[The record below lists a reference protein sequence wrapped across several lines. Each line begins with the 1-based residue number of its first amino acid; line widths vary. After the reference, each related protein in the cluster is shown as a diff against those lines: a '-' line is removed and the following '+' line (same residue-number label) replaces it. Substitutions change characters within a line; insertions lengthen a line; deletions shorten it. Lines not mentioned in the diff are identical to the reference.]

1 MTRYGALLGIVALA
15 ALLRFPT
22 LDVQSYWLDEAV
34 TAVKVIQPSLSDTL
48 HTIPTSEAAPPLYYG
63 VAWLWSKV
71 FGTGEVGL
79 RSLSALAGTLT
90 VVVAYAAA
98 ARLASPRAGLIAA
111 ALVATSPFL
120 VWYSQEARSYALVV
134 LLAAVAFLFFIRS
147 LQEGRDRD
155 YWLWALFSSLAVATH
170 YFGAFP
176 AVAEAAWLVLRGRRG
191 IAVAASSLIALTCAV
206 LLPLALDQAD
216 NRVGWIGDIP
226 ILERMRVATRLF
238 VGGPGFRFDFHP
250 SIGPGFVVAVGLLL
264 IVSAAVYLTL
274 RADATERRRATL
286 AGGIGAV
293 ALGLPLAA
301 GVVGP
306 DYFIHRN
313 VIVAWIPLAVA
324 FAVLCAVRGA
334 QPAGSVVAGIV
345 AALFTGLSL
354 GQPLDESRQRDDWRQ
369 AAEVLG
375 PASPDRLIVTA
386 PDFNSIPVRYYRP
399 GARRV
404 GTLPRPADGFILL
417 TVTPRGLSQ
426 PPEAPPG
433 FRITERRDI
442 VRNEVLTM
450 IWVQPS
456 PARPIDAP
464 AVVDAARKMGFDS
477 VNLLAESPPF

>member
-1 MTRYGALLGIVALA
+1 
-15 ALLRFPT
+15 
-22 LDVQSYWLDEAV
+22 
-34 TAVKVIQPSLSDTL
+34 
-48 HTIPTSEAAPPLYYG
+48 
-63 VAWLWSKV
+63 
-71 FGTGEVGL
+71 
-79 RSLSALAGTLT
+79 
-90 VVVAYAAA
+90 
-98 ARLASPRAGLIAA
+98 
-111 ALVATSPFL
+111 
-120 VWYSQEARSYALVV
+120 
-134 LLAAVAFLFFIRS
+134 
-147 LQEGRDRD
+147 
-155 YWLWALFSSLAVATH
+155 
-170 YFGAFP
+170 
-176 AVAEAAWLVLRGRRG
+176 
-191 IAVAASSLIALTCAV
+191 
-206 LLPLALDQAD
+206 
-216 NRVGWIGDIP
+216 
-226 ILERMRVATRLF
+226 
-238 VGGPGFRFDFHP
+238 
-250 SIGPGFVVAVGLLL
+250 
-264 IVSAAVYLTL
+264 
-274 RADATERRRATL
+274 
-286 AGGIGAV
+286 
-293 ALGLPLAA
+293 
-301 GVVGP
+301 
-306 DYFIHRN
+306 
-313 VIVAWIPLAVA
+313 
-324 FAVLCAVRGA
+324 
-334 QPAGSVVAGIV
+334 VAGIV